1 MPDDFLIFAAIG
13 FVAQLVDGALG
24 MAFGVISSTALLTFG
39 VPPATASAM
48 THVAE
53 VFTTGASGAS
63 HVYHRNVDWRLV
75 KRLAP
80 AGMIGGAVGA
90 YVLSSVDASFIAPI
104 ISVYLVLIGCFILF
118 KALQSV
124 PPAEGKDRTITLVGA
139 AGGLLDSMG
148 GGGWGPIVTSTLIGR
163 GHPPRQ
169 VIGSANLT
177 EFLVTVTISA
187 TFIVTLGW
195 TEMRTA
201 LGLLVGGVLAAPL
214 GGWLVKRLPTRM
226 LMIAVGLLVI
236 ATSLY
241 RLLR

>member
-1 MPDDFLIFAAIG
+1 
-13 FVAQLVDGALG
+13 
-24 MAFGVISSTALLTFG
+24 
-39 VPPATASAM
+39 M

-90 YVLSSVDASFIAPI
+90 YVLSSVDAGFIAPI
-104 ISVYLVLIGCFILF
+104 VSIYLVLIGCYILF
-118 KALQSV
+118 KAMQSV
-124 PPAEGKDRTITLVGA
+124 PPREVSDSTIPVVGA

-177 EFLVTVTISA
+177 EFVVTVTISA

-195 TEMRTA
+195 TEMKTA
-201 LGLLVGGVLAAPL
+201 LGLLVSGVLAAPL
-214 GGWLVKRLPTRM
+214 GGWLVKRLPVRTLM
-226 LMIAVGLLVI
+226 LAVGTLVI

-241 RLLR
+241 RLLRQRSGGDGASAKKYLLSSRKPRSGYPG